1 MSCPVFLGSL
11 YLYVKQLKNYFLIF
25 LFIFGS
31 QLFGGV
37 DYSVIGD
44 STKNPATVNLL
55 LTKTFYEKSH
65 KIGFQSRYFFMNTNN
80 YAIASS
86 DFYANGLNNS
96 LSYRSAN
103 LLYLLNKLKENPPP
117 FSSLTIQVEYSHLSN
132 LSSSNFSTNNR
143 YEIGLFD
150 IKQPSLKSMG
160 QITDLN
166 VTGKFK
172 KIEFQLG
179 RFIPQNPF
187 INAQDGRL
195 RPTYIQGARLTYGH
209 DFLPLRLNLIASLGI
224 ANQFL
229 VRGSNEWSSI
239 NQSVGI
245 YPIGVNTIGKAVS
258 YLNSVNSNN
267 LLFFPSLHIS
277 KSNETYIGTIATF
290 IDSIK
295 LSKATE
301 NSLNYNLVYLNSL
314 FTTHLVELKGSLQ
327 INRKI
332 HRFRGSY
339 GLIYTKYTS
348 FSYGLMWIHQNSIAP
363 ISEINYIDYQANSN
377 VFSALFSLRKHDLS
391 WDYQITAAATRITKD
406 GRYLMPREWGR
417 DPFYTFMPR
426 ERNEGF
432 GDLTALTLEAKID
445 RSFYPNFIN
454 LKRLSFTLGC
464 GNYQLPDVKDYFFNK
479 YGMPSYQQLNTIL
492 NFQFAQNKNPHNLSI
507 QLWYVQKFNSGNT
520 YNQLNYELNKVNM
533 LQINIIVNYYYLI
546 TYK

>member
-1 MSCPVFLGSL
+1 M
-11 YLYVKQLKNYFLIF
+11 
-25 LFIFGS
+25 
-31 QLFGGV
+31 FGGV
-37 DYSVIGD
+37 DNPVNGD
-44 STKNPATVNLL
+44 SMKNPSRVDLI

-65 KIGFQSRYFFMNTNN
+65 KIEFQSRYFFMNTNN
-80 YAIASS
+80 YDVAST

-96 LSYRSAN
+96 LSYKSAN
-103 LLYLLNKLKENPPP
+103 LLYLLKKLKENPPP
-117 FSSLTIQVEYSHLSN
+117 ISSLTLNVEFSHLSN
-132 LSSSNFSTNNR
+132 LGSSNFSSNNR

-195 RPTYIQGARLTYGH
+195 RPTYIQGAKLAYGYE
-209 DFLPLRLNLIASLGI
+209 FLPLRLNLIANLGI

-229 VRGSNEWSSI
+229 VRGSNQWSSI

-245 YPIGVNTIGKAVS
+245 YPVGVNTVGKAVN
-258 YLNSVNSNN
+258 YLNAANSNN
-267 LLFFPSLHIS
+267 LLFFPSLHIV
-277 KSNETYIGTIATF
+277 KSNETYLGTIATLV
-290 IDSIK
+290 DSIK
-295 LSKATE
+295 LSRATV

-314 FTTHLVELKGSLQ
+314 FTTHLVELKGSMQ
-327 INRKI
+327 VNRKI
-332 HRFRGSY
+332 HRFRGPY
-339 GLIYTKYTS
+339 GLFYTKSTA
-348 FSYGLMWIHQNSIAP
+348 FSYGFMWIHQNSNAP
-363 ISEINYIDYQANSN
+363 ISELNYIDNQATSN
-377 VFSALFSLRKHDLS
+377 VFSSMISLRKHDLS

-432 GDLTALTLEAKID
+432 GDLTALTLEAKIE
-445 RSFYPNFIN
+445 RSFFPNFIN
-454 LKRLSFTLGC
+454 LKRLSFTLGF

-507 QLWYVQKFNSGNT
+507 QLWYVQKFNAGNS
-520 YNQLNYELNKVNM
+520 YNQIKYELNKVNM
-533 LQINIIVNYYYLI
+533 SQINIVLNYYFTI